1 MIDSLAVR
9 FLMSGPAAFK
19 RCSIALALC
28 MLVGRLGVAA
38 AAEPAMTVE
47 QITSGPKN
55 HFFGYIGHGLTIPW
69 NASGRYIVALRTEFH
84 DRMPAVGDLADVV
97 LIDTQKNNEV
107 TVVDRTRAWNLQ
119 QGTMLYWNPSRA
131 ETQFFFNDIDPKS
144 GAVFTALYDLKE
156 RRRVREYRYGDESI
170 ANGGVAPNGRYF
182 AGINYGKISRSRE
195 VIAYP
200 GTSDSTAEGPA
211 NPTNDG
217 LFRIDIESGERKLIV
232 SYKQLSDLLLDNP
245 KERARLGDPDNYPIY
260 VHHTLW
266 NRDSDW
272 LTFIVRGKGNKRP
285 SAGCAVRV
293 DGTGLR
299 KIPFAGHPEWLE
311 GTLFAMASK
320 EHGAYNLYDVAEQKW
335 AGQLGGPGVFPD
347 TDDDNAMSPDTKLYV
362 GSYKPKPT
370 ECVYTIYRRS
380 DGKYVRSPPVPT
392 KSGGGVVRIDSAPR
406 WNRTS
411 DGLLVPGV
419 AEDGTLQLFEVR
431 LSKES
436 L

>member
-1 MIDSLAVR
+1 MIRPLSVR
-9 FLMSGPAAFK
+9 ILMSRHSVLC
-19 RCSIALALC
+19 RCRAVLVLWMLAGC
-28 MLVGRLGVAA
+28 IGVAA
-38 AAEPAMTVE
+38 AAEPTMTVE

-69 NASGRYIVALRTEFH
+69 NASGRYIVSLRTEFN
-84 DRMPAVGDLADVV
+84 DRMPVVGDFADIV
-97 LIDTQKNNEV
+97 LIDTQKKNEV

-131 ETQFFFNDIDPKS
+131 ETQFFFNDVDPKS
-144 GAVFTALYDLKE
+144 GAVFTVLYDLEE
-156 RRRVREYRYGDESI
+156 RRRVREYRFGNESI

-200 GTSDSTAEGPA
+200 GTFDWTAEGPA

-217 LFRIDIESGERKLIV
+217 LFVVDIASGERKLIV

-245 KERARLGDPDNYPIY
+245 KERARLGDPEKYPIY

-266 NRDSDW
+266 NREGEW

-285 SAGCAVRV
+285 SAGCAVRF
-293 DGTGLR
+293 DGSGLR

-320 EHGAYNLYDVAEQKW
+320 EHGSYNLYDVAAQKW

-380 DGKYVRSPPVPT
+380 DGRYVRSPPVPT

-411 DGLLVPGV
+411 DCLLVPGV
-419 AEDGTLQLFEVR
+419 AEDGTLQLFVVR
-431 LSKES
+431 LMKES
-436 L
+436 H